1 MTTFIAVY
9 HSGVVITNEI
19 DSYELVGMKEKT
31 FLLNKFL
38 ILENVVYLV
47 CERLGWMD
55 EGCEVW
61 FKGWIDI
68 GSSNDPQMKTISP
81 VCNEKEWAMYV
92 KVMMKSEIY
101 GIELVIRMVAW
112 NDVGD

>member
-1 MTTFIAVY
+1 
-9 HSGVVITNEI
+9 
-19 DSYELVGMKEKT
+19 
-31 FLLNKFL
+31 
-38 ILENVVYLV
+38 
-47 CERLGWMD
+47 
-55 EGCEVW
+55 
-61 FKGWIDI
+61 
-68 GSSNDPQMKTISP
+68 MKTISP